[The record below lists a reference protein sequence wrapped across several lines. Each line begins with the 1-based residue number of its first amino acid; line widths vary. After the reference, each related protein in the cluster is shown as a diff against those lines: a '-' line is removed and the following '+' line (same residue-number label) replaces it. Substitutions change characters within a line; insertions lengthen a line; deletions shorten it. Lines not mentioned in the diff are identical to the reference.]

1 MSTVRGD
8 LVKVELTFDSGAV
21 LTLTGAEAKQWEEAT
36 TGQASF
42 CFVHGM
48 LFPELKWV
56 ETKKEKSE

>member
-21 LTLTGAEAKQWEEAT
+21 LTLTGAEATQWEEAI
-36 TGQASF
+36 TGQASL
-42 CFVHGM
+42 CFVHGVM
-48 LFPELKWV
+48 FPEFKWV